1 VRYTAVPG
9 IKNLL
14 NVEDVFSPD
23 FALAHVQKLYTD
35 FLAAQIKTDKAK
47 TQLVLQN
54 FEKAI
59 GKRSSLS

>member
-1 VRYTAVPG
+1 
-9 IKNLL
+9 
-14 NVEDVFSPD
+14 
-23 FALAHVQKLYTD
+23 VQKLYTD

-59 GKRSSLS
+59 GKRSFLSLPVFLGLPDPLVRCTDPSHLII